1 MTKEE
6 MLKVLK
12 NSFKDFKFYE
22 DGHYYT
28 YKDKSVG
35 ISVTRFIAEYEN
47 EFNQQEMA
55 EKVLEKNLKNY
66 NYAKTQLELY
76 YDGSIPGK
84 WEELKKYL
92 NLPITI
98 QDILAEWK
106 YKADFACCKG
116 TTCHEYAQSLWS
128 GNKYEMLKFDMSDE
142 YYQSVFKIH
151 RQAENFYR
159 DYKEHLEHLF
169 DELPIGSEEFN
180 IASCCDHLFYNK
192 LTGGLVLVDY
202 KTNSQLSGYNKK
214 AYKKAMKIP
223 LNHLNDDALHHY
235 FIQLSI
241 YKFLIEKY
249 TGLKVDE
256 MFIVYM
262 SENIENYEIIE
273 IPYLENEVKKIL
285 ENRRVINMKSVPVL
299 LIGKSGS
306 GKSAS
311 MRNFKKDEV
320 AIANVL
326 GKPLPFKSDLDAP
339 KVDNYDVILK
349 AIQKTDKKVI
359 VIDDANY
366 LITNEFM
373 NKSSVKGFDKY
384 NEIGNNFFNLINGIK
399 NIEGGKTVY
408 LIMHEDTDDEGN
420 VKPKTIGKLLDDKVN
435 IQGMFTICLRSMY
448 DNGNYI
454 FRLKTNGQDC
464 VKTPIGLFDEEQI
477 ENDLKLVDT
486 KIREYYELDKE
497 GATE

>member
-1 MTKEE
+1 MNKDE

-28 YKDKSVG
+28 YKDKPVG
-35 ISVTRFIAEYEN
+35 VSVTRFIAEYEN
-47 EFNQQEMA
+47 EFDQCGVAQ
-55 EKVLEKNLKNY
+55 KVALKENR
-66 NYAKTQLELY
+66 LVE
-76 YDGSIPGK
+76 
-84 WEELKKYL
+84 
-92 NLPITI
+92 
-98 QDILAEWK
+98 DILAEWK
-106 YKADFACCKG
+106 YKADFACAKG

-128 GNKYEMLKFDMSDE
+128 GEEYKIISFDDEKYYNAVDDIQIQASNFKEDYE
-142 YYQSVFKIH
+142 Y
-151 RQAENFYR
+151 
-159 DYKEHLEHLF
+159 HLEHLI
-169 DELPIGSEEFN
+169 DELVVGSEEYD
-180 IASCCDHLFYNK
+180 IASAIDHLFYNK

-202 KTNSQLSGYNKK
+202 KTNSTLKGYNDTAYQRKYTKK
-214 AYKKAMKIP
+214 MKVP
-223 LNHLNDDALHHY
+223 LQHLDDDALHHY
-235 FIQLSI
+235 HIQLSI

-249 TGLKVDE
+249 SGLKVDE

-273 IPYLENEVKKIL
+273 IPYLKDEVEKIL
-285 ENRRVINMKSVPVL
+285 ENRRVKEMKSVPVL

-311 MRNFKKDEV
+311 LRNFKKDEI

-326 GKPLPFKSDLDAP
+326 GKPLPFKSELHAP
-339 KVDNYDVILK
+339 KVDDYATILK
-349 AIQKTDKKVI
+349 AIQNTDKKVI

-373 NKSSVKGFDKY
+373 NKSSVKGFHKY
-384 NEIGNNFFNLINGIK
+384 NEMGNNFFNLINGIK
-399 NIEGGKTVY
+399 NVEGGKTVY

-435 IQGMFTICLRSMY
+435 IQGMFTICLRSMF

-464 VKTPIGLFDEEQI
+464 VKTPIGLFEEEQM
-477 ENDLKLVDT
+477 ENDLKLVDE
-486 KIREYYELDKE
+486 KIREYYELDKKE
-497 GATE
+497 EEN

>member
-262 SENIENYEIIE
+262 SENIENYEIVE

-464 VKTPIGLFDEEQI
+464 VKTPIGLFDEEQM

>member
-1 MTKEE
+1 MTKDE

-12 NSFKDFKFYE
+12 DSFKDFKFYE
-22 DGHYYT
+22 DGHYYEC
-28 YKDKSVG
+28 KGKRVG
-35 ISVTRFIAEYEN
+35 ISVTTFIHEYCN
-47 EFNQQEMA
+47 EFDELGMA
-55 EKVLEKNLKNY
+55 EKSAIKNNKSV
-66 NYAKTQLELY
+66 QE
-76 YDGSIPGK
+76 I
-84 WEELKKYL
+84 L
-92 NLPITI
+92 N
-98 QDILAEWK
+98 EWH
-106 YKADFACCKG
+106 YKRDFSCEKG

-128 GNKYEMLKFDMSDE
+128 GEEWEFKDFDGSRKFEIAVDLIQNQANNFHDD
-142 YYQSVFKIH
+142 YQ
-151 RQAENFYR
+151 
-159 DYKEHLEHLF
+159 DHLEHLQ
-169 DELPIGSEEFN
+169 DELIVGSAEYD
-180 IASCCDHLFYNK
+180 IASAIDHLFYNK

-202 KTNSQLSGYNKK
+202 KTNSTLKGYNDTAYQRKYTKK
-214 AYKKAMKIP
+214 MKVP
-223 LNHLNDDALHHY
+223 LQHLDDDALHHY
-235 FIQLSI
+235 YIQLSI

-262 SENIENYEIIE
+262 SENIENYEIIS
-273 IPYLENEVKKIL
+273 IPYLKDEVEKIL
-285 ENRRVINMKSVPVL
+285 ENRRVKNMKSVPVL

-311 MRNFKKDEV
+311 LRNFKKDEI

-339 KVDNYDVILK
+339 KVDDYNIILK
-349 AIQKTDKKVI
+349 AIQNTDKKVI

-384 NEIGNNFFNLINGIK
+384 NEMGNNFFNLINGIK
-399 NIEGGKTVY
+399 NVEGGKTVY

-435 IQGMFTICLRSMY
+435 IQGMFTICLRSMF

-464 VKTPIGLFDEEQI
+464 VKTPIGLFDEEQM
-477 ENDLKLVDT
+477 ENDLKLVDE
-486 KIREYYELDKE
+486 KIREYYELDKKE
-497 GATE
+497 EEN

>member
-1 MTKEE
+1 MTRDE
-6 MLKVLK
+6 MLKVLQ

-28 YKDKSVG
+28 YKDKPVG

-47 EFNQQEMA
+47 EFDQWGVAQ
-55 EKVLEKNLKNY
+55 KVALKENRSV
-66 NYAKTQLELY
+66 E
-76 YDGSIPGK
+76 
-84 WEELKKYL
+84 
-92 NLPITI
+92 
-98 QDILAEWK
+98 DILAEWK
-106 YKADFACCKG
+106 YKADFACAKG

-128 GNKYEMLKFDMSDE
+128 GEEYNELMFDGSIEFLKSVNLIQTQAKQFKKD
-142 YYQSVFKIH
+142 YQ
-151 RQAENFYR
+151 
-159 DYKEHLEHLF
+159 DHLEHLQ
-169 DELPIGSEEFN
+169 DELVVGSEEYD
-180 IASCCDHLFYNK
+180 IASAIDHLFYNK
-192 LTGGLVLVDY
+192 LNGSLVLVDY
-202 KTNSQLSGYNKK
+202 KTNSTLKGYNDTVYQRRYTKK
-214 AYKKAMKIP
+214 MKVP
-223 LNHLNDDALHHY
+223 LQHLDDDALHHY
-235 FIQLSI
+235 HIQLSI

-249 TGLKVDE
+249 TCLKVDE

-273 IPYLENEVKKIL
+273 IPYLKDEVEKIL
-285 ENRRVINMKSVPVL
+285 ENRRVKDMKSVPVL

-311 MRNFKKDEV
+311 LRNFKKDEI

-339 KVDNYDVILK
+339 KVDDYNIILK
-349 AIQKTDKKVI
+349 AIQNTDKKII

-384 NEIGNNFFNLINGIK
+384 NEMGNNFFNLINGIK

-435 IQGMFTICLRSMY
+435 IQGMFTICLRSMF

-464 VKTPIGLFDEEQI
+464 VKTPIGLFDEEQM
-477 ENDLKLVDT
+477 ENDLKLVDE
-486 KIREYYELDKE
+486 KIREYYELDKKE
-497 GATE
+497 EEN